1 MLKWYVYLEDVNKKK
16 IIKYNVFNHYSFC
29 EYLKNAVE
37 NIKNKNEFSE
47 KVKRLSMYY
56 FWAKCEYEILITT
69 WLERKDF
76 KSEKIDVYDQLQL
89 NWNVFINY
97 IWENKK
103 EILKN
108 EI

>member
-29 EYLKNAVE
+29 EDLKNTVE

-47 KVKRLSMYY
+47 RVKRLSMYY
-56 FWAKCEYEILITT
+56 FWSKCEYEILITT

-89 NWNVFINY
+89 NWDIFVNY

-103 EILKN
+103 NLN
-108 EI
+108 